1 MRVYGDWQTHVPE
14 ARGDRRDKR
23 PAYVS
28 PLCTLGKVA
37 GSVRRLSTVTF
48 FPRGL
53 G

>member
-28 PLCTLGKVA
+28 PLCTPQGKSLGV
-37 GSVRRLSTVTF
+37 
-48 FPRGL
+48 
-53 G
+53 